1 MKSETTR
8 LAAQVA
14 DTGRAQFCGMRRTPD
29 LPEQYVRSAILQSVA
44 AMQPI
49 RDRRETFET
58 VEYATDPPYAH
69 LLIVAGMLGAV
80 LVLLFMAIVLA
91 VG

>member
-1 MKSETTR
+1 MTERTR
-8 LAAQVA
+8 HS
-14 DTGRAQFCGMRRTPD
+14 RHYSRHWSQFVTD
-29 LPEQYVRSAILQSVA
+29 LPS
-44 AMQPI
+44 
-49 RDRRETFET
+49 FET